1 MRRLVLLIFLL
12 SGWATLPA
20 QELSVNVKINTQKLQ
35 QADPKV
41 FETMEAAVTEFMN
54 TRKWTEDVF
63 EPEEL
68 IEVNIQ
74 IVIQEE
80 LSPTSFKADIAVQA
94 SRPVFGT
101 DYETPL
107 INYLDKGVTFY
118 YEQFQPI
125 QFSANRYNDNLSS
138 VLAFYA
144 YIVLGLD
151 YDSFALYGGEAHLQE
166 AQQIVNNVPESA
178 AAANP
183 GWRALDGNRN
193 RFWLIE
199 NLLSPRVRSFRQG
212 WYEYHRQ
219 GLDLASS
226 DVATARAIISGS
238 LEQIGSVDDKYPN
251 TMIIQIFTDTKAQEI
266 VEIFKRGTPREQ
278 NNVVSIM
285 TNIDASNATLYREI
299 K

>member
-1 MRRLVLLIFLL
+1 MRRLVLLVFLL
-12 SGWATLPA
+12 SGWAVLHA
-20 QELSVNVKINTQKLQ
+20 QELNVNVKINTQKLQ

-41 FETMEAAVTEFMN
+41 FQTMEAAVTEFMN

-68 IEVNIQ
+68 IDVNIQ

-80 LSPTSFKADIAVQA
+80 LSPTAFKADISIQA

-118 YEQFQPI
+118 YEQYQPI
-125 QFSANRYNDNLSS
+125 QYSANRYNDNLSA
-138 VLAFYA
+138 VMAFYA

-151 YDSFALYGGEAHLQE
+151 YDSFSLFGGEAHLQE

-199 NLLSPRVRSFRQG
+199 NLLSPRVRSLRQG

-226 DVATARAIISGS
+226 DVATARAIIAGA
-238 LEQIGSVDDKYPN
+238 LEQIGSVNDKYPN

-285 TNIDASNATLYREI
+285 TSIDASNATLYREI